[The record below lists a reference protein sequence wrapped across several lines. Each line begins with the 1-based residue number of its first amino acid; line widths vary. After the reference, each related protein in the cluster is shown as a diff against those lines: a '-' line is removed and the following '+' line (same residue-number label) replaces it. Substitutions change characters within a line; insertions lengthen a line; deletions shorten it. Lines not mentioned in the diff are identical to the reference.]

1 MWQPNLGDKI
11 YTCGSNFT
19 WYVKKE
25 PGLARVKTILRRVEQ
40 VDEDWSKWI
49 RRNWV
54 ALKII
59 NCIYRYCK
67 LYNEQDIKYKSNR
80 PCTYRTGKWHMQ
92 VAGMA
97 WGEQF
102 INYMHELGM
111 AISSVVQF
119 IYPWSPYFGNSSG
132 CCSRVT
138 KAVPTWWGF
147 QPFETAP
154 TMGISTIWEE
164 HPSGV
169 QIIHSNK
176 IPPWSDP
183 AWWKTGAAC
192 CRDSPVCSFPLSP
205 VSGR

>member
-67 LYNEQDIKYKSNR
+67 LYNEQDIKYESNR
-80 PCTYRTGKWHMQ
+80 PCTYRTGK
-92 VAGMA
+92 
-97 WGEQF
+97 
-102 INYMHELGM
+102 
-111 AISSVVQF
+111 
-119 IYPWSPYFGNSSG
+119 
-132 CCSRVT
+132 
-138 KAVPTWWGF
+138 
-147 QPFETAP
+147 
-154 TMGISTIWEE
+154 
-164 HPSGV
+164 
-169 QIIHSNK
+169 
-176 IPPWSDP
+176 
-183 AWWKTGAAC
+183 
-192 CRDSPVCSFPLSP
+192 
-205 VSGR
+205 